1 MVYQKTVIDIQYH
14 PTSNIS
20 TMPFP
25 LTDYMD
31 EKQRCTKVKAH

>member
-1 MVYQKTVIDIQYH
+1 MVYQKSVTDIQYH
-14 PTSNIS
+14 PTSIIL
-20 TMPFP
+20 FP